1 MTLFTT
7 QKFKEHG
14 DNLGGIGNYDAIVAF
29 HATPI
34 AAIAATMA
42 LKIKKKVL
50 KCQSKVWWRFRK
62 NLWPS
67 QNI

>member
-29 HATPI
+29 HSTPI

-42 LKIKKKVL
+42 LKIEKV
-50 KCQSKVWWRFRK
+50 F
-62 NLWPS
+62 
-67 QNI
+67 